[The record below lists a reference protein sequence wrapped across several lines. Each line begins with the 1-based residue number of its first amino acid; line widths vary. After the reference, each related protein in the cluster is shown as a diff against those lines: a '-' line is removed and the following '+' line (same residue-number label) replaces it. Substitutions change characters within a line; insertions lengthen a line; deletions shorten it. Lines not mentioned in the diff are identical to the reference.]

1 SDADYDSVMSDKL
14 SVLRR
19 RLAPAHRWLVVK
31 TRFLP
36 AKREWCRQQWQAKS
50 KRDRACSLRRH
61 RGPLQTTDQRAA
73 PFSTS
78 SIGCWTFGV
87 GRLLEDFSVSSSL
100 TSLCFLTL
108 RRSGTPCC
116 SSKHDSKLFK
126 STGTRGC
133 APFGAALRYCTGH
146 AIGCSS
152 SRAARNG
159 QYGSRKNSRAII
171 TASACPVGMMCSA
184 CTGEVIIP
192 TVPVM
197 TSASRRIF
205 WAKAVW

>member
-1 SDADYDSVMSDKL
+1 MQTMIRLSLTSYPFSGEGSLPLTGGWSLKL
-14 SVLRR
+14 DFCQRNGNGVGSNG
-19 RLAPAHRWLVVK
+19 
-31 TRFLP
+31 
-36 AKREWCRQQWQAKS
+36 KRSQ
-50 KRDRACSLRRH
+50 KRDRAGDRACSLRRH
-61 RGPLQTTDQRAA
+61 RGLLQTTDQRAA

-87 GRLLEDFSVSSSL
+87 GRLLEDFSGSSPL
-100 TSLCFLTL
+100 TSLCFLTP

-171 TASACPVGMMCSA
+171 TASACPVRMMCSA
-184 CTGEVIIP
+184 
-192 TVPVM
+192 
-197 TSASRRIF
+197 
-205 WAKAVW
+205 

>member
-1 SDADYDSVMSDKL
+1 LSKSVVRAAAANSNKGSPIVIWPRTTSGFTSNCSAVHRLKRQPRTLKTVVAAYYRRSPRSL
-14 SVLRR
+14 SATGRTRR
-19 RLAPAHRWLVVK
+19 GELIAP
-31 TRFLP
+31 
-36 AKREWCRQQWQAKS
+36 
-50 KRDRACSLRRH
+50 CSL
-61 RGPLQTTDQRAA
+61 LRAA
-73 PFSTS
+73 P
-78 SIGCWTFGV
+78 
-87 GRLLEDFSVSSSL
+87 
-100 TSLCFLTL
+100 

-116 SSKHDSKLFK
+116 SSKHDSKLFR

-171 TASACPVGMMCSA
+171 TASACPVRMMCSA
-184 CTGEVIIP
+184 WTGEVIIP
-192 TVPVM
+192 TAPVM
-197 TSASRRIF
+197 TPASSRIF